1 MTARYPLVLSGSD
14 VKELQPGDTLYGFGP
29 PVGMVYKGNK
39 NAPMFTKTGN
49 GAAVVNAGTGFWLA
63 DKHLYLPSAQPIIM
77 PTLNAGAD
85 LAIWAKDDGAT
96 FQASESYTVAPG
108 AGNWTVL
115 GGFHFAP
122 GGNATANAG
131 GNNTP
136 QINEYSFWDSLW
148 LPSAPDP
155 RGMACIAGGFW
166 RDIYALNTAPDIN
179 GTSKYNKTI
188 ADGGSP
194 PIIPAILGGNGS
206 TTYGSLTWFESVRI
220 AGAFG
225 KRLISLEE
233 QIISAFGTTEQ
244 TSYGSDPGSTICIPQ
259 YTSKWGIMQAS
270 GCMWYWLSNRGGAYN
285 TGGWSADTE
294 GYGSSYNAP
303 NAAVGSGYW
312 GDAGNC
318 GSSCSFWN
326 FAASHSHGHV
336 GVSFGCDHRN
346 LAR

>member
-1 MTARYPLVLSGSD
+1 MTSRSPIVLVNGNFQ
-14 VKELQPGDTLYGFGP
+14 ELQTGDTLLGYGP
-29 PVGMVYKGNK
+29 PVGLVYKGNK
-39 NAPMFTKTGN
+39 NAPMFSKTGN
-49 GAAVVNAGTGFWLA
+49 GAAVINAGTGFWLA
-63 DKHLYLPSAQPIIM
+63 DKHIYLPSAQPILM
-77 PTLNAGAD
+77 PTLNAGTD
-85 LAIWAKDDGAT
+85 LAVWAKDDGAT

-122 GGNATANAG
+122 GSNATGNSG
-131 GNNTP
+131 GNSTP
-136 QINEYSFWDSLW
+136 QINEYSFWDLLW

-188 ADGGSP
+188 ADGDSP
-194 PIIPAILGGNGS
+194 PIIPAVLGGNGS
-206 TTYGSLTWFESVRI
+206 TTYGSFTWFEATRI
-220 AGAFG
+220 ARAYG

-244 TSYGSDPGSTICIPQ
+244 TGYGSNPNNTICIPQ

-270 GCMWYWLSNRGGAYN
+270 GCMWYWLSNRGGAYST
-285 TGGWSADTE
+285 TGWVADTE
-294 GYGSSYNAP
+294 GFGSSYNAP
-303 NAAVGSGYW
+303 NAAFGSGYW

-318 GSSCSFWN
+318 GSSCSIWSN
-326 FAASHSHGHV
+326 AASISTGLV
-336 GVSFGCDHRN
+336 GAGFGCDHRN
-346 LAR
+346 RA